1 LVVVFLLSGKQLGG
15 GLAAVDACEEMDA
28 AAVALPRG

>member
-1 LVVVFLLSGKQLGG
+1 LVVVFLPSGKQLSG